1 MNTSA
6 ATAATIT
13 RCPRCRRVLR
23 SARSIAAGV
32 GPTCKAKIAAA
43 AKTTTAKPAQ
53 VAKAQE
59 LIELGAIVP
68 VRAHRARRPRVFRV
82 VSTDGTRTYLTAATG
97 QCNCAAGLKGRDCY
111 HAFTARL
118 IDAA

>member
-1 MNTSA
+1 MNASA

-53 VAKAQE
+53 VAKAAE

-68 VRAHRARRPRVFRV
+68 IRGRRARRTSVFRV
-82 VSTDGTRTYLTAATG
+82 VSSDGTRTYLTATTG
-97 QCNCAAGLKGRDCY
+97 QCNCPAGLKSRDCY
-111 HAFTARL
+111 HGLAARL
-118 IDAA
+118 VTAA